1 MTEAIAT
8 TVGVVTSARAGGS
21 GLLPDPGV
29 LAAALICAGIGVGIL
44 LIVMGI
50 RGTVVDGARPP
61 TRTARLLAAVR
72 SPQLTRRLAVAA
84 LVGAATLVITR
95 WPVAAA
101 GLALLVVSWPQL
113 FGAARAE
120 RTQIVRLEALVSW
133 TESLRDT
140 IAAHASLEQAIPAN
154 SDNAPA
160 AIRPALIRLTGRIRA
175 RAPLES
181 ALLALAAELDDVSTD
196 RVVAAL
202 ILNTRRRGD
211 RLTEVLGGLALAA
224 REELDLRRRVSAG
237 RAGMRRAVQLVVVLT
252 LGFAGFLFIFGRTYL
267 QPYDSV
273 AGQLALAVVI
283 GMFASGFAWM
293 RRLSG
298 IEQGQPFLERPGQR
312 IPPEDLAVVA
322 ALTGVTTGAAQE
334 LVREPW
340 RAGTPNLDRGA
351 GGDSSWS

>member
-1 MTEAIAT
+1 MTDAIAT
-8 TVGVVTSARAGGS
+8 TAGATGSAGAGN

-29 LAAALICAGIGVGIL
+29 LAAALVCAGIGIGVLLVVVGL
-44 LIVMGI
+44 
-50 RGTVVDGARPP
+50 RGTVVDAARPP
-61 TRTARLLAAVR
+61 TWTARLLAAVR
-72 SPQLTRRLAVAA
+72 SPQATRRLAAAVLVA
-84 LVGAATLVITR
+84 VATLVVTR
-95 WPVAAA
+95 WPVASV
-101 GLALLVVSWPQL
+101 GLGLLVVAWPQL

-120 RTQIVRLEALVSW
+120 RAQIVRLEALVSW

-140 IAAHASLEQAIPAN
+140 IAAHASLEQAIPAT

-211 RLTEVLGGLALAA
+211 RLTEVLGGLALTA

-237 RAGMRRAVQLVVVLT
+237 RAGMRRAVQLVVALT

-273 AGQLALAVVI
+273 AGQIALAVVI
-283 GMFASGFAWM
+283 GMFAAGFAWM

-298 IEQGQPFLERPGQR
+298 LEQGQPFLERPGLR
-312 IPPEDLAVVA
+312 ISPEDLAVVA
-322 ALTGVTTGAAQE
+322 ALTGVTAGAAQE
-334 LVREPW
+334 LAREPW
-340 RAGTPNLDRGA
+340 RGEAPILDRGA
-351 GGDSSWS
+351 GGGSSWS